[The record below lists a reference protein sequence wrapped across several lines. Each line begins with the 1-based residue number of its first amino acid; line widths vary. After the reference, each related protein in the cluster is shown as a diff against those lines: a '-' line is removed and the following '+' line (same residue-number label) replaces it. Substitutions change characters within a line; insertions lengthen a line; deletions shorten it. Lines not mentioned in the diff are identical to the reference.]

1 MDETEPGSR
10 VSRQVLA
17 MFKECGSVDR
27 ALGAD
32 FTTILP
38 HDLLVKMDIATM
50 AHGLEARSPLLDHS
64 LVERKETL
72 EKQIDHLDRK
82 IANQSEEQRIVG
94 DSSQNLQRTITQLIE
109 LQKLSIQK
117 DITLSESEQKN
128 LAVSLNHFLES
139 QKEYQELNTNISQLM
154 AEKRGMEDEKR
165 DVDHRLNQQRK
176 PAQEEYNRLNKRHR
190 LKLAGLQL
198 VILLPLLV
206 AGAILIIKKR
216 VSIYFPL
223 FLAFGGTTLIKV
235 TLVMHEYFP
244 KRYFKYIVITVL
256 LLAVARLLIHFIKVV
271 AFPKARWLTKQ
282 YREAY
287 ERFLCPICE
296 YPIRTGPRKFLFWTR
311 RTVNKFVLPK
321 DSPNDESESYACP
334 ACGTVLFEE
343 CSECHNIRHALL
355 PHCQHCNAEKIIE
368 GCSNKAI
375 DSDKK

>member
-1 MDETEPGSR
+1 MNTKQKPKGPWINR
-10 VSRQVLA
+10 FVTRLFTVVLA
-17 MFKECGSVDR
+17 VLIFWFLGFLVQDIKSIKGPQYDAIAKRHVDQS
-27 ALGAD
+27 
-32 FTTILP
+32 
-38 HDLLVKMDIATM
+38 LVKRRGI
-50 AHGLEARSPLLDHS
+50 
-64 LVERKETL
+64 L
-72 EKQIDHLDRK
+72 EKQIADLDRK
-82 IANQSEEQRIVG
+82 IGNRKEEQRIVG
-94 DSSQNLQRTITQLIE
+94 DSSQNLQQTITQLIE

-117 DITLSESEQKN
+117 DITLSESGQKN
-128 LAVSLNHFLES
+128 LAVSLNHFLEN

-176 PAQEEYNRLNKRHR
+176 PAQEEYNRLSKRHR

-223 FLAFGGTTLIKV
+223 FLAFGGTTLVKV

-311 RTVNKFVLPK
+311 RTVNKIVLPK

-343 CSECHNIRHALL
+343 CAACHNIRHSLL
-355 PHCQHCNAEKIIE
+355 PHCQHCNAEKKIE